1 VNIQSFSLLQN
12 IGQMTPITNISMPSS
27 TNVIMTS
34 QSSNLTQ
41 TSGGKRQKQ
50 TDLSMSKPQSSTLVD
65 LLKQRRSPPRLS
77 VTNNS
82 LSITARQ
89 QKQNAIVKKPSKKSL
104 AQIKRLT
111 ANNDNT
117 IRVNLNS
124 FKLFSSFDFY

>member
-1 VNIQSFSLLQN
+1 LINFIL
-12 IGQMTPITNISMPSS
+12 
-27 TNVIMTS
+27 TS
-34 QSSNLTQ
+34 KSSNLTQ

-117 IRVNLNS
+117 IRVNFNAL
-124 FKLFSSFDFY
+124 KLFSSFDFY